1 MTASLLLAGCGKM
14 GGAMLAGWLDGEYAV
29 GDITVVEPFEET
41 ARMLRKKHGV
51 FTVNNPGALPSS
63 FSPDV
68 IVFAVKPQMM
78 DEVVP
83 GYAQFAATDCVYL
96 SIAAG
101 KTIEYFESK
110 LGSNASIDRSMP
122 NTPAAVR
129 RGMTVA
135 CGNPN
140 VSDIQSTL
148 CGSLLATVGEV
159 AWIEDEGLL
168 DPVTAVSGS
177 GPAYI
182 FLLAECMAEA
192 GMKAGLPQAL
202 AEQLAR
208 TTIAGSGELL
218 SQSTETAEILR
229 INVTSPGGTTAAAL
243 DILMAEDGMH
253 SLFDQAI
260 QAATR
265 RSRELATS

>member
-14 GGAMLAGWLDGEYAV
+14 GVAMLAGWLDDKYAAS
-29 GDITVVEPFEET
+29 DIMVVEPFEKT
-41 ARMLRKKHGV
+41 ARKLRKKYGV
-51 FTVNNPGALPSS
+51 FTVSNPNVLPSA
-63 FSPDV
+63 FLPDV
-68 IVFAVKPQMM
+68 IVFAVKPQIM
-78 DEVVP
+78 DDVAP
-83 GYAQFAATDCVYL
+83 GYAKFAETGCVYL

-101 KTIEYFESK
+101 KTIEYFEAK
-110 LGSNASIDRSMP
+110 LGSNAAIVRSMP
-122 NTPAAVR
+122 NTPAAVG

-140 VSDIQSTL
+140 VSATQSAL
-148 CGSLLATVGEV
+148 CGSLLAAVGEV
-159 AWIEDEGLL
+159 AWVEDEGLL

-182 FLLAECMAEA
+182 FLLAECLTEA
-192 GMKAGLPQAL
+192 GIKAGLPQAL

-218 SQSTETAEILR
+218 SQSTETADTLR

-243 DILMAEDGMH
+243 EVLMAENGMH

-260 QAATR
+260 LAATR
-265 RSRELATS
+265 RSRELASS